1 MEKFHTQ
8 TIVNIP
14 IKDLVLWTEN
24 PRDPID
30 ESATDQ
36 EVVERAYADPRGKW
50 NLHKF
55 VLTMGDFYDYSELPT
70 VVYKNGKPVVYDGN
84 RRIALAKIKLGYVN
98 HLQTMDLEIPDFPET
113 LPCAVCSEETA
124 IQRILRKHSLTGSW
138 DELER
143 EKFERKYFPQTPKS
157 PFLIVEETLGV
168 ISANEELNQNFV
180 KKEIFTESNL
190 KSLGFSVEDGM
201 LHSKHSNDDNL
212 KIFNNITE
220 KIRNRDLSTRNSR
233 GQVYDIL
240 DPDIKQLIK
249 DDKNKPSHLIEP
261 AEKFKPVLPS
271 KSVPRF
277 TKRTSPK
284 NDETIFG
291 EKLSLKAGS
300 VNDLYRD
307 IVELFLFWK
316 NRQNS
321 QSRLSNAF
329 PALIRMSLRLLTET
343 AAKDVDLKWEISDYI
358 SAYFEQAKKSLS
370 KDQKT
375 TLSNLI
381 PGETQKIIQL
391 LHTGAHNYHAACNME
406 QTMILSILVAK
417 MLKISHGLGGK

>member
-1 MEKFHTQ
+1 MDEFHTQ
-8 TIVNIP
+8 TIVDIP
-14 IKDLVLWTEN
+14 VKDLVLWTEN

-98 HLQTMDLEIPDFPET
+98 HLQTMDLDIPDFPET
-113 LPCAVCSEETA
+113 MPCAVCSEETA
-124 IQRILRKHSLTGSW
+124 IQRILRKHSLAGSW

-157 PFLIVEETLGV
+157 PFLLLEDALGV

-180 KKEIFTESNL
+180 KKEIFTETNL
-190 KSLGFSVEDGM
+190 KALGFSVEDGM
-201 LHSKHSNDDNL
+201 LHSKHSNEDNL
-212 KIFNNITE
+212 KIINNIVE
-220 KIRNRDLSTRNSR
+220 KIKNRDLSTRNSR
-233 GQVYDIL
+233 GQVFDVL
-240 DPDIKQLIK
+240 DSNIKQLIEA
-249 DDKNKPSHLIEP
+249 DKNKKSHLIEH
-261 AEKFKPVLPS
+261 AEKSKQVVPS
-271 KSVPRF
+271 KPAPRF
-277 TKRTSPK
+277 TKRTAPK

-291 EKLSLKAGS
+291 EKLSLKAGP

-307 IVELFLFWK
+307 IVELFWFWK
-316 NRQNS
+316 NRQSS
-321 QSRLSNAF
+321 QSHLSNSF

-343 AAKDVDLKWEISDYI
+343 AAKNLNPEWKIDQYVEEYYDS
-358 SAYFEQAKKSLS
+358 AKKCLTQ
-370 KDQKT
+370 DQKT
-375 TLSNLI
+375 TLSNLV
-381 PGETQKIIQL
+381 GESRKMVQL
-391 LHTGAHNYHAACNME
+391 LQTGAHNYQAACNME

-417 MLKISHGLGGK
+417 MLKISHGLGDA

>member
-36 EVVERAYADPRGKW
+36 EVVERAYTDPRGKW

-55 VLTMGDFYDYSELPT
+55 VLTMGNFYDYSELPT

-98 HLQTMDLEIPDFPET
+98 HLQTMDLDIPDFPET
-113 LPCAVCSEETA
+113 MPCAVCSEETA

-157 PFLIVEETLGV
+157 PFLLVEEALGV
-168 ISANEELNQNFV
+168 VSANDELNQNFV

-190 KSLGFSVEDGM
+190 NALGFSIDKGV
-201 LHSKHSNDDNL
+201 LYSKHSDEDNL
-212 KIFNNITE
+212 KIFNNIVE
-220 KIRNRDLSTRNSR
+220 KIRNKNLSTRNSR
-233 GQVYDIL
+233 GQVFEVL
-240 DPDIKQLIK
+240 DTNIKQLIEA
-249 DDKNKPSHLIEP
+249 DKNKQPHLIEP
-261 AEKFKPVLPS
+261 AEKSKPVLPS
-271 KSVPRF
+271 KPIPRF
-277 TKRTSPK
+277 TKRTTPK
-284 NDETIFG
+284 NDEIIFG
-291 EKLSLKAGS
+291 EKLSLKTGP
-300 VNDLYRD
+300 VNNLYRD

-316 NRQNS
+316 NRQSS
-321 QSRLSNAF
+321 QLHLSETF

-343 AAKDVDLKWEISDYI
+343 AAKDIDSKWEISNYI
-358 SAYFEQAKKSLS
+358 STYFEQAKTSLS

-375 TLSNLI
+375 TLSSLI
-381 PGETQKIIQL
+381 SGEARKIIQL
-391 LHTGAHNYHAACNME
+391 LQTGAHNYQAACNMD

-417 MLKISHGLGGK
+417 MLKISHGLGDA